1 MKKNLENEKKLESNK
16 NFIIEK
22 NLKIKRKNDEVI
34 KEFLNFLEFEKGD
47 SHSTLIGYKRDLKQ
61 FFSYLKKS
69 FDEILEEEI
78 FDFIQYIS
86 KKLKE
91 SSVLRKVSV
100 IKSFYKFCYLNNFTQ
115 NDPTGTIKLLKKEEK
130 FSETFE
136 NSNMTTE
143 IYTHIKKSKL
153 KKIYNNIKLG
163 DD

>member
-1 MKKNLENEKKLESNK
+1 MKKILENKKKLESNK

-69 FDEILEEEI
+69 FDDILEEEI

-100 IKSFYKFCYLNNFTQ
+100 VKSFYKFCYLNNFTQ
-115 NDPTGTIKLLKKEEK
+115 NDPTGAIKLLKKEEK
-130 FSETFE
+130 FLETFE

-143 IYTHIKKSKL
+143 IYTQIKKSKL